1 MTVGTKQ
8 VHELVGG
15 ELAKFVRTVEAGDIG
30 FLTTLNDERG
40 RELDLNED
48 FLSGGPLALAFV
60 KSLEETAAKRELQKF
75 ANAADKLEGM
85 GANVVI
91 IPAEVDAARHRKA
104 KRSLG
109 LPFLVLADPG
119 GVMFAAY
126 GLNRADLP
134 GKVAVRTV
142 LLNPLRQIAGVFD
155 APAVTDHA
163 AKVLE
168 MAEKAKR
175 ASTELAPPHAPV
187 LVIPGVLDPRE
198 CQDLIRLFE
207 REGPLKVARGEAQA
221 SGKDYKFPVYDKDR
235 QDRIDHVIK
244 NPQVLGFLDGRLKGR
259 VYPLIRKAFGFEVTR
274 REDLHIARYAG
285 RRQGTDV
292 GHRDNTHASTAYRRF
307 ALSISLNDDY
317 QGGEL
322 VFREFS
328 DKGYRG
334 KPGTTLVFSSS
345 LLHEILET
353 TKGVRYNLIGHFFGD
368 DTAPSGAPRSGGY

>member
-1 MTVGTKQ
+1 MTVETKQ
-8 VHELVGG
+8 VHQLVGG
-15 ELAKFVRTVEAGDIG
+15 ELAKFVRKVEAGDLG
-30 FLTTLNDERG
+30 FLTALNDERG
-40 RELDLNED
+40 RELDLAED
-48 FLSGGPLALAFV
+48 FLSGRPLALVFV
-60 KSLEETAAKRELQKF
+60 KSLEQAAAKAELRKF
-75 ANAADKLEGM
+75 ADAADRLEAT
-85 GANVVI
+85 GANLVI
-91 IPAEVDAARHRKA
+91 IPAEVDAAKHRSA
-104 KRSLG
+104 KRRLG

-119 GVMFAAY
+119 GIMFAAY

-142 LLNPLRQIAGVFD
+142 LLNPLRQIAGLWD
-155 APAVTDHA
+155 RPGAGDHA

-168 MAEKAKR
+168 MVKQTKS
-175 ASTELAPPHAPV
+175 ASNELAPPHAPV
-187 LVIPGVLDPRE
+187 LVIPGVLEARE

-207 REGPLKVARGEAQA
+207 REGEIKVARGQA
-221 SGKDYKFPVYDKDR
+221 RAEGKDYKFPVYDKDR

-244 NPQVLGFLDGRLKGR
+244 NPQVLGFLDQRLKAR
-259 VYPLIRKAFGFEVTR
+259 VYPLIKKAFGFEVTR
-274 REDLHIARYAG
+274 HEDLHIARYAG
-285 RRQGTDV
+285 RREGTDV

-334 KPGTTLVFSSS
+334 KPGTALVFSSA

-353 TKGVRYNLIGHFFGD
+353 RKGVRYNLISHFFND
-368 DTAPSGAPRSGGY
+368 AAAPPGAPRVGGY